1 VKIVFRYFPLLVA
14 LVLTLL
20 AIGSRAQDGPV
31 LEPAQNEPVA
41 AEPSEAGT
49 TDPMSPDSQEK
60 GAEETTEA
68 GVEDEA
74 SSDESGTEEE
84 AVDSE
89 EEEADTDEET
99 TEEESAAVDLEGNMC
114 VACHASDVW
123 DEDMK
128 HLFVTADHLANDVHW
143 QKGILCQGCHGGNA
157 ETTDLRS
164 AHAMEDGFRK
174 VAKPADEPA
183 FCGHCHS
190 DAEKMKS
197 YGAAGATTVVTDF
210 LASTH
215 GQHLQHVGNDQSA
228 TCTSCHARHA
238 MRAKGDPASSVAPNA
253 LVNTCGQC
261 HQDARDKLLA
271 SDHARA
277 GKKDAQGKT
286 GVLSCLEC
294 HHEDPHRMLN
304 VGDVRSP
311 VYVNNQ
317 VETCGKCHGAAWRE
331 YLTSVHGEGLTRA
344 GLIKTAVCANCHG
357 THAIVKA
364 ANPASQLHPT
374 NVADTCGACH
384 RFIED
389 RLKLS
394 VHGNGTGTV
403 GRALRTAPGGT
414 TQRKPSCIDCHV
426 GHDLPDPRSARFRNQ
441 EPNRC
446 GNCHED
452 LYARYGM
459 SMHGALTNLGY
470 TEGAKCSDCHGA
482 HDILPLS
489 DPNSRMA
496 PGNRVQTCAVCH
508 ANMPPNLASFDPHAD
523 HHDKDRSALVYWV
536 YRGVLTFIIVVF
548 GFFGFHAVCWF
559 IRGLFDVRKHG
570 RPAQMRPGDVAYL
583 RFRPFHRVAHTVMV
597 VSFLGLALTGLP
609 LKFSDYSWAQWL
621 ATVLGGFASTGVWHR
636 VFSLSMFGCFFA
648 YVLLLSSD
656 YLARRRQ
663 GFSRKDIIFGPDSP
677 LPNLRDARDLGA
689 MVRWFV
695 GRGPKPTFERW
706 AYWEKFD
713 FFGATSDTILIG
725 ATGLVLWFPNWFCL
739 FLPGEAVNIAK
750 VVHSTLALLA
760 TGFVFAIHF
769 FGTHFRP
776 DKFPMDVSVL
786 TGLVSEE
793 EMRHERPEMLAR
805 LEAEGRLEELRL
817 VAPSRA
823 KLCGVRTFGAIALLI
838 GLAALA
844 GIIWSLL

>member
-1 VKIVFRYFPLLVA
+1 MNNVFRGVPLLIA
-14 LVLTLL
+14 LVLFLA
-20 AIGSRAQDGPV
+20 AIGSPAQDQPV
-31 LEPAQNEPVA
+31 SEPAPDAPVA
-41 AEPSEAGT
+41 TEPLDNKPADGEAS
-49 TDPMSPDSQEK
+49 DEMPPDSQEE
-60 GAEETTEA
+60 GEEETADEQ
-68 GVEDEA
+68 VEG
-74 SSDESGTEEE
+74 DESTDESTAEGEGEE
-84 AVDSE
+84 AEDDS
-89 EEEADTDEET
+89 T
-99 TEEESAAVDLEGNMC
+99 AVDLEGNMC

-183 FCGHCHS
+183 FCGYCHS

-197 YGAAGATTVVTDF
+197 YGAAGATTVVNDF

-215 GQHLQHVGNDQSA
+215 GQHLQRVGNEQSA

-238 MRAKGDPASSVAPNA
+238 MRAKDDPASSVAPNA

-261 HQDARDKLLA
+261 HQNARDKLLA
-271 SDHARA
+271 SDHVRA

-304 VGDVRSP
+304 ARDAHSP

-317 VETCGKCHGAAWRE
+317 VETCGKCHEAAWGE
-331 YLTSVHGEGLTRA
+331 YRTSVHGEGLTRA
-344 GLIKTAVCANCHG
+344 GLVTTAVCANCHG

-374 NVADTCGACH
+374 KVADTCGACH

-389 RLKLS
+389 RLALS
-394 VHGNGTGTV
+394 VHGNGTGTD
-403 GRALRTAPGGT
+403 GRAQRAAPGGT
-414 TQRKPSCIDCHV
+414 TQRKPSCIDCHF

-441 EPNRC
+441 EPDRC

-508 ANMPPNLASFDPHAD
+508 ANMTPKLASFDPHAD
-523 HHDKDRSALVYWV
+523 HHDKNRSALVYWV

-559 IRGLFDVRKHG
+559 VRGLFDVRKHG

-583 RFRPFHRVAHTVMV
+583 RFKPFHRVAHTVMV

-609 LKFSDYSWAQWL
+609 
-621 ATVLGGFASTGVWHR
+621 
-636 VFSLSMFGCFFA
+636 
-648 YVLLLSSD
+648 
-656 YLARRRQ
+656 
-663 GFSRKDIIFGPDSP
+663 RK
-677 LPNLRDARDLGA
+677 LRA
-689 MVRWFV
+689 
-695 GRGPKPTFERW
+695 
-706 AYWEKFD
+706 
-713 FFGATSDTILIG
+713 
-725 ATGLVLWFPNWFCL
+725 
-739 FLPGEAVNIAK
+739 
-750 VVHSTLALLA
+750 H
-760 TGFVFAIHF
+760 
-769 FGTHFRP
+769 
-776 DKFPMDVSVL
+776 
-786 TGLVSEE
+786 
-793 EMRHERPEMLAR
+793 
-805 LEAEGRLEELRL
+805 
-817 VAPSRA
+817 
-823 KLCGVRTFGAIALLI
+823 
-838 GLAALA
+838 
-844 GIIWSLL
+844 